1 MFDKKLM
8 KRLKEEGV
16 DPAVIL
22 MIMLEDDETEQEP
35 QAAAADPAPAQSQE
49 PATAKTD
56 EKPQTAG
63 VTNDA
68 ILAAI
73 EKLTGAIHANGIR
86 SASAGDPEAAETTE
100 EILAKMLR
108 PERKE

>member
-22 MIMLEDDETEQEP
+22 KIMLEDDEMEQEP
-35 QAAAADPAPAQSQE
+35 QEAAADPAPAQSQE

-56 EKPQTAG
+56 ETPQTAG

-86 SASAGDPEAAETTE
+86 SASAGDPAAAETTD
-100 EILAKMLR
+100 EILAKILR
-108 PERKE
+108 PERKD